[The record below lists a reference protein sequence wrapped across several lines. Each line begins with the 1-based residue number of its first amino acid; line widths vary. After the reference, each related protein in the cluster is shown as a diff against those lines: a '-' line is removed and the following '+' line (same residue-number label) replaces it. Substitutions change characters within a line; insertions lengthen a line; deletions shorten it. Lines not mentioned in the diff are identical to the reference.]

1 MPSEKAKE
9 AIDLKKEEKEIADL
23 IADKYGKSV
32 QMVPRINFP
41 LGVSTPDYLIDGKKY
56 DLKTIH
62 GVGKSVIFDAVKKK
76 IKQADNFVVD
86 ISDSKIGF
94 DNADEQIKKLFH
106 SKHTEIVDEVL
117 LMKNRITI
125 KAYKRK

>member
-23 IADKYGKSV
+23 IAGKYGKSV

-41 LGVSTPDYLIDGKKY
+41 LGVFTPDYLIDGKKY

-62 GVGKSVIFDAVKKK
+62 GVGKSVIFDAVK
-76 IKQADNFVVD
+76 
-86 ISDSKIGF
+86 
-94 DNADEQIKKLFH
+94 
-106 SKHTEIVDEVL
+106 
-117 LMKNRITI
+117 
-125 KAYKRK
+125 

>member
-1 MPSEKAKE
+1 M
-9 AIDLKKEEKEIADL
+9 
-23 IADKYGKSV
+23 
-32 QMVPRINFP
+32 
-41 LGVSTPDYLIDGKKY
+41 
-56 DLKTIH
+56 
-62 GVGKSVIFDAVKKK
+62 
-76 IKQADNFVVD
+76 VD

-94 DNADEQIKKLFH
+94 DNADGQIKKLFH